1 MAACCSLDTLSTVEL
16 DAIRD
21 DLLLNGCPKCGVDD
35 PAPFHLLALRQSL
48 QVIPHLELQIE
59 FLIFISLQA
68 ACLFELG
75 ASEIQNGLTLG
86 NQQVLNRRA
95 TAAFNTYR
103 KGRIYVPGINAP
115 HRKNKKFEFE

>member
-48 QVIPHLELQIE
+48 QVIPHLELKIE
-59 FLIFISLQA
+59 FLISFL
-68 ACLFELG
+68 
-75 ASEIQNGLTLG
+75 
-86 NQQVLNRRA
+86 
-95 TAAFNTYR
+95 YR
-103 KGRIYVPGINAP
+103 LLVSSNWERQRFRMV
-115 HRKNKKFEFE
+115 